1 MPARSWQKY
10 LAELFGTFTL
20 VVMGSTAILAA
31 LRLGGADSGAVELIA
46 PFAFGLGLLAGL
58 YAFGEVSGG
67 HFNPAVS
74 LAMYL
79 DRRLSA
85 VELVGY
91 WLAQFVGAILAS
103 AILLLPFTSDDV
115 SGTATVPSIGDGE
128 AFAVEVVMTAVFV
141 AVILQA
147 TRSSGYRS
155 SALAAIGLTL
165 VAVHFAAIPFTGAS
179 VNPARTLGPALVGDH
194 WDSEWVYFLG
204 PAVGAVIA
212 WLVHTLVVR
221 GGTNLGDGIERDKEE
236 VAGGLAS

>member
-1 MPARSWQKY
+1 VKQWQKY

-20 VVMGSTAILAA
+20 VVMGTTAILAA
-31 LRLGGADSGAVELIA
+31 LRLSQGDTGAVELIA

-58 YAFGEVSGG
+58 YAFGEISGG

-79 DRRLSA
+79 DRRLSITDLA
-85 VELVGY
+85 GY

-103 AILLLPFTSDDV
+103 AVLLLPFTDDEV
-115 SGTATVPSIGDGE
+115 AQTATVPTVGDGA
-128 AFAVEVVMTAVFV
+128 AFALEAITTAVFV

-147 TRSSGYRS
+147 TRSTGYRS
-155 SALAAIGLTL
+155 SAFAAIPLSL
-165 VAVHFAAIPFTGAS
+165 VAVHFATIPFTGTS

-204 PAVGAVIA
+204 PAVGAIIA
-212 WLVHTLVVR
+212 WLVHTVVVR
-221 GGTNLGDGIERDKEE
+221 GDTSLRDDLERVKED
-236 VAGGLAS
+236 VTGGFAS

>member
-1 MPARSWQKY
+1 MAVKQWQKY

-20 VVMGSTAILAA
+20 VAMGSTAILAA
-31 LRLGGADSGAVELIA
+31 LELGGADSGAVELIA

-85 VELVGY
+85 VELLGY

-103 AILLLPFTSDDV
+103 AVLLLPFTSDDI
-115 SGTATVPSIGDGE
+115 SGAATVPSVGDGE
-128 AFAVEVVMTAVFV
+128 AFAIETVMTAMFV

-147 TRSSGYRS
+147 TRSASYRS
-155 SALAAIGLTL
+155 SALAAVGLTL

-204 PAVGAVIA
+204 PAVGAIIA
-212 WLVHTLVVR
+212 WLVHTVVVR
-221 GGTNLGDGIERDKEE
+221 GDTTLRDDLERVKED
-236 VAGGLAS
+236 VTGGFAS